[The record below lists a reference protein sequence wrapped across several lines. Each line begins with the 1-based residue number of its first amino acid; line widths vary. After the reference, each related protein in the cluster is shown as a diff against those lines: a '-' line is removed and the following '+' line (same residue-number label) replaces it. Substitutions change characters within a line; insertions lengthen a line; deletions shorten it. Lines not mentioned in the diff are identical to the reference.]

1 MQQLRAT
8 FIQGQDVR
16 HWALRRPCSLSQELS
31 TGQIMKAC
39 KYERVCKE
47 LLEHLDRRVCVRM
60 RESETAFF
68 FFLYRVSFVWCTEGS
83 FRSTGTALS
92 FFIVTRLVSQNLCCL
107 YIALHEIKVKKHH
120 KPSSYPQS

>member
-68 FFLYRVSFVWCTEGS
+68 FFCIGSPLYGAQRG
-83 FRSTGTALS
+83 L
-92 FFIVTRLVSQNLCCL
+92 LD
-107 YIALHEIKVKKHH
+107 
-120 KPSSYPQS
+120 PQAQPFLFS